1 MTILDFDSHKKDTIL
16 LQADTFSFKKADL
29 SLWPTAML
37 SKQKYDF
44 MVNKCKSL
52 YQHVQLNQVVIT
64 LV

>member
-44 MVNKCKSL
+44 SW
-52 YQHVQLNQVVIT
+52 LNT
-64 LV
+64 FT